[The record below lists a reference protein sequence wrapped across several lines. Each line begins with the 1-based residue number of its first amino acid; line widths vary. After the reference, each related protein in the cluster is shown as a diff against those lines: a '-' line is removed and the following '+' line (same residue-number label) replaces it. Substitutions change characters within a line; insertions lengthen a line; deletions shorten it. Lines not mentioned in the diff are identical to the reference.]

1 VICLVEFDIA
11 GSFNKATFY
20 FVESFHDNSVEED
33 AIRKNFF
40 PKLKL
45 FWRLGLF
52 YILLLFLVLAA
63 NDIYMVQALRR
74 DYRESTFNQL
84 ESLANLV
91 QSRIPDAGNAADL
104 QSWVSWLEL
113 SGVRATVVASDGTVL
128 ADSEA
133 NPLGMENHL
142 RRPEIQS
149 AFSSGNGRAVRRSN
163 TLGLDFLYF
172 AVRHDMPNAPP
183 VAIRLATPL
192 HQLDEAL
199 GNLRRSLWIVSFII
213 LVIAGGIWLI
223 SFRTFSARIER
234 LKQFSQ
240 RIAEGDFNP
249 ISMDRKGDELSDLS
263 RTMNDTA
270 EKLRL
275 TINDLTA
282 EQNQSAAIL
291 SSMVE
296 GVAVIS
302 SNQRMTYGNE
312 AFFRALMIKGLA
324 WEGRPIVEV
333 VRQSDLLAAFEKAL
347 SSNESVNSEL
357 VIGVLRTRSFD
368 VTVTPIQSNGTTMGA
383 VMVLHDITELRR
395 LERARR
401 DFVANVSHEFRTP
414 LTAIQGFAETLLGGA
429 VNDSKD
435 RDHFLEIIR
444 KNAIRL
450 GYLTEDLLK
459 LSRIEAG
466 KVQLEF
472 RPIAVQDLLES
483 CMEITR
489 LKAQEK
495 NIMLDAKYER
505 DLPNVLGDP
514 ASLQEVLLNLLDN
527 AVCYTPSGGKV
538 SIWANLRGNQIAI
551 AVIDNGIGIPKAEQE
566 RIFERFYRVDP
577 ARSRELGGTGLG
589 LSIAKHLVES
599 NNGQIEVISEI
610 GRGSTFSILLPKAG
624 TTGS

>member
-1 VICLVEFDIA
+1 M
-11 GSFNKATFY
+11 
-20 FVESFHDNSVEED
+20 
-33 AIRKNFF
+33 
-40 PKLKL
+40 
-45 FWRLGLF
+45 
-52 YILLLFLVLAA
+52 VLAA
-63 NDIYMVQALRR
+63 NDIYMVQVLRR

-91 QSRIPDAGNAADL
+91 QSRIPDTGNAADL

-142 RRPEIQS
+142 WRPEIQS
-149 AFSSGNGRAVRRSN
+149 AFSSGNGRAVRRSD

-172 AVRHDMPNAPP
+172 AVRHNMPNARP

-199 GNLRRSLWIVSFII
+199 ANLRRSLWIVSFII
-213 LVIAGGIWLI
+213 LVLAGGIWLI

-275 TINDLTA
+275 TIDDLTA

-302 SNQRMTYGNE
+302 SSQRMTYGNE
-312 AFFRALMIKGLA
+312 AFFRALMIEGLP

-347 SSNESVNSEL
+347 SRNESVNSEL
-357 VIGVLRTRSFD
+357 VIGALRTRSFD
-368 VTVTPIQSNGTTMGA
+368 VTVTPVQSNGTTMGA

-414 LTAIQGFAETLLGGA
+414 LTAIQGFAETLLSGA
-429 VNDSKD
+429 VKDSKD
-435 RDHFLEIIR
+435 HAHFLEIIR

-450 GYLTEDLLK
+450 GRLTEDLLK

-466 KVQLEF
+466 KMQLEF
-472 RPIAVQDLLES
+472 RPIAVQDLLDP
-483 CMEITR
+483 CMEITG

-495 NIMLDAKYER
+495 NVMLDAKYEP

-527 AVCYTPSGGKV
+527 AVCYTPGGGKV

-599 NNGQIEVISEI
+599 NNGQIEVTSEI
-610 GRGSTFSILLPKAG
+610 GRGSTFSILLPIAG